1 MYVIVFGGPK
11 HIQVRLQ
18 WIFNHDLRIITV
30 AGITVIIAVDI
41 GERNEEIIDLI
52 QLTRYPLSVTEGYG
66 HRLGSLR

>member
-1 MYVIVFGGPK
+1 MDVIVFGGPK

-18 WIFNHDLRIITV
+18 WILNHDLRISTV

-52 QLTRYPLSVTEGYG
+52 QLCLLYTSRCV
-66 HRLGSLR
+66 